1 MVDEKKTAVKKLKRV
16 KKVKK
21 VKEPEHRDIGVDVSP
36 PKRTCDDPNCPF
48 HGDLP
53 VRGQMFQGV
62 VEKSK
67 MNSTVVVKV
76 ERLHYVKKYERYER
90 KYKKF
95 SAHAPPC
102 MDIEVGKEVRIM
114 ECRPLSKTVSFVV
127 VEVME

>member
-1 MVDEKKTAVKKLKRV
+1 MVDEEKSTVRV
-16 KKVKK
+16 KKADVA
-21 VKEPEHRDIGVDVSP
+21 EHRDIGVDVSP

-62 VEKSK
+62 VEKAK
-67 MNSTVVVKV
+67 MNGTVVVKV

-102 MDIEVGKEVRIM
+102 MDIEVGKEVKIM

>member
-1 MVDEKKTAVKKLKRV
+1 MVTERTKKTV

-21 VKEPEHRDIGVDVSP
+21 PRTTKKEPEHRDIGIDVKP
-36 PKRTCDDPNCPF
+36 PSRVCDDPDCPF
-48 HGDLP
+48 HGTLP

-62 VEKSK
+62 VEKAK
-67 MNSTVVVKV
+67 MDRTVVVKV